1 MFGGVEDVK
10 MSMMLGWLAAGVMAA
25 ASPQQPPAPQDAP
38 ATIDDVVVQAQR
50 ERERARV
57 ARFVDSVA
65 APPRGRGAATWRDVV
80 CVGVTNMQAD
90 AAQYMADRI
99 STVATDM
106 GLNAGPPGCR
116 PNILISAADDGD
128 AFARDLVAARRD
140 EFRVGSS
147 GTDLGEAA
155 LERFQT
161 SGRLVRWWHVSVPV
175 DSWSGRPIVRMR
187 GQTPF
192 QPNLPLTRPSDLG
205 DYGRIVMGSRLQDQ
219 SRDDMQQVVIVID
232 IDALAQASF
241 TQLTD
246 YVAMIALAQI
256 DPDAEL
262 GGYDTILS
270 LFGSGGTP
278 PEFMTAW
285 DWAYLQGLYGAEQTS
300 RAAGA
305 REATVA
311 AAMERALREDR
322 AAADRP

>member
-1 MFGGVEDVK
+1 MTTV
-10 MSMMLGWLAAGVMAA
+10 LGWLAAGLMAIS
-25 ASPQQPPAPQDAP
+25 SPQQDVSSQETP
-38 ATIDDVVVQAQR
+38 ATVDDVVVEAQR

-65 APPRGRGAATWRDVV
+65 AAPRGRGAATWRDVV

-99 STVATDM
+99 STVAADM
-106 GLNAGPPGCR
+106 GLSAGPPGCR
-116 PNILISAADDGD
+116 PNILISAAVDGD

-140 EFRVGSS
+140 EFRVGAS
-147 GTDLGEAA
+147 GTDLGEVA
-155 LERFQT
+155 LQRFQT

-175 DSWSGRPIVRMR
+175 DSWSGRPTVRLR
-187 GQTPF
+187 GQSPF
-192 QPNLPLTRPSDLG
+192 QPLRNPITSPADLG

-246 YVAMIALAQI
+246 YVAMVALAQI
-256 DPDAEL
+256 DPEADL

-270 LFGSGGTP
+270 LFGSGDAP

-285 DWAYLQGLYGAEQTS
+285 DWAYLQGLYGAEQTG
-300 RAAGA
+300 RAAAA

-322 AAADRP
+322 AEADRP